1 MRAFLT
7 SLLLFA
13 LFAAFFYMAALLV
26 LPSFI
31 KQNVNYK
38 KGAPGYLYSRIK
50 EIRTAKN
57 TDLLFLGSSKAY
69 RGFDPRIFEAAG
81 YRSFNLGSSNQ
92 TPIQTY
98 LLVKKYLTQ
107 INPKKVIL
115 EVNPQQFSNDGVESS
130 LDLIA
135 NDTVTMATVKM
146 AAAVNNIKTYNTLLY
161 GLFRQVLGADKTF
174 REDPVSEKDRY
185 VKGGFVEREMEY
197 FHSKNFKPKELKI
210 VPSQLEHLDQTLK
223 YIKERG
229 IEVILVQAPITAS
242 AYRSYLNNDEFDST
256 IESRK
261 LPYWN
266 FNELMQLD
274 DSLDFYDSHHLN
286 QNGVR
291 LFNAKLIQLL
301 KECSYAG

>member
-1 MRAFLT
+1 MEPLRRFDFFDRNVHANVRNAIYLLSVLTHMRAFLT

-98 LLVKKYLTQ
+98 LLV
-107 INPKKVIL
+107 
-115 EVNPQQFSNDGVESS
+115 
-130 LDLIA
+130 
-135 NDTVTMATVKM
+135 
-146 AAAVNNIKTYNTLLY
+146 
-161 GLFRQVLGADKTF
+161 
-174 REDPVSEKDRY
+174 
-185 VKGGFVEREMEY
+185 
-197 FHSKNFKPKELKI
+197 
-210 VPSQLEHLDQTLK
+210 
-223 YIKERG
+223 
-229 IEVILVQAPITAS
+229 
-242 AYRSYLNNDEFDST
+242 
-256 IESRK
+256 
-261 LPYWN
+261 
-266 FNELMQLD
+266 
-274 DSLDFYDSHHLN
+274 
-286 QNGVR
+286 
-291 LFNAKLIQLL
+291 
-301 KECSYAG
+301 